1 MAFSRAV
8 LQVVPALDSGGAERS
23 AVEIA
28 AAIVEAGGRALVAS
42 SGGRLAGEIV
52 AAGGRVIPM
61 PVHSKN
67 PLTMHANVRRLAA
80 LIAAESVDIIH
91 VRSRAPAWSALLA
104 ARRTKTPLV
113 ATYHGAYEA
122 KGPLKRFYNSAMA
135 RADRVI
141 ANSQFT
147 ADSIAA
153 QYPNAA
159 SRIRVICRGADLK
172 AFDPDVVS
180 PTRAETL
187 ARSWGLG
194 GRAEAF
200 NLLLP
205 ARLTFWKGQDIAVQ
219 ALGRLAAA
227 SGQRGVLR
235 LVLAGDAEGRGYGE
249 ALRRKI
255 DGSGVRDMVH
265 LVGHCADMPAAYAWA
280 DAVLSPAT
288 LPEAF
293 GRVAVEAGAMA
304 RPVIAA
310 DHGGARET
318 VVNGE
323 TGFLVP
329 PGDARA
335 LADAIEAMR
344 NLGPRGREAM
354 GRRARAWIKS
364 RFSAD
369 TMRRATLAVYSE
381 LSPS

>member
-1 MAFSRAV
+1 
-8 LQVVPALDSGGAERS
+8 
-23 AVEIA
+23 
-28 AAIVEAGGRALVAS
+28 
-42 SGGRLAGEIV
+42 
-52 AAGGRVIPM
+52 
-61 PVHSKN
+61 
-67 PLTMHANVRRLAA
+67 
-80 LIAAESVDIIH
+80 
-91 VRSRAPAWSALLA
+91 
-104 ARRTKTPLV
+104 
-113 ATYHGAYEA
+113 
-122 KGPLKRFYNSAMA
+122 
-135 RADRVI
+135 
-141 ANSQFT
+141 
-147 ADSIAA
+147 
-153 QYPNAA
+153 
-159 SRIRVICRGADLK
+159 
-172 AFDPDVVS
+172 
-180 PTRAETL
+180 
-187 ARSWGLG
+187 
-194 GRAEAF
+194 
-200 NLLLP
+200 
-205 ARLTFWKGQDIAVQ
+205 VQ

-335 LADAIEAMR
+335 LADAIETMR